1 MREIQTKFRLSNN
14 QLMVKGMPN
23 IDPLLDNCKP
33 RNVHL
38 EKEKMRELNSSL
50 DEMLEPSAR
59 HRVASYQEALRMI
72 KQFTYIVKDCNY
84 LIEPEN

>member
-1 MREIQTKFRLSNN
+1 MSN
-14 QLMVKGMPN
+14 QKSL
-23 IDPLLDNCKP
+23 IDNCKP
-33 RNVHL
+33 RTVHL
-38 EKEKMRELNSSL
+38 EKEKVNELNSSL